1 MFDSDRKNELGEIS
15 RVLFDIYNKLHSE
28 VDKELMR
35 LDQEDLR
42 ILQIVYG
49 NHLTYPIHE
58 HIDGLL
64 DGPPAGESIH

>member
-15 RVLFDIYNKLHSE
+15 KVLFDIYERLHAE

-42 ILQIVYG
+42 IMQIIYADQL
-49 NHLTYPIHE
+49 NYPIYD
-58 HIDGLL
+58 HIEGLL
-64 DGPPAGESIH
+64 DGAPTGESIH